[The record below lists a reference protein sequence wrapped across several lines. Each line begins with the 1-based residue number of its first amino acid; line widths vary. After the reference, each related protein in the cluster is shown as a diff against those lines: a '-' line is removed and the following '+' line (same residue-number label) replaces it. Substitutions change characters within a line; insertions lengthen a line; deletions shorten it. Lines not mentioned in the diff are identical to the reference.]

1 MKKITSIFILVS
13 SISICFNQ
21 DIKEEILSRYK
32 NGTKKEVLKVFDNA
46 NFKVKLERIIYSNHG
61 YPIFVESFFDDR
73 IVERDYFNNGKLKK
87 EINYKNKM
95 LNGEILE
102 YFDNDQLKC
111 SFIYDKGEIKPGKYN
126 SYYINGFIKDTFSF
140 GDIIEYHD
148 NGKLK
153 FKAFAIDTITYDHS
167 IKYSEFLKSFI
178 DTTTLG
184 IKYKGDYKKY
194 YKNGKL
200 KLFIENI
207 NWNSDNSINMDNVRV
222 LNNRGNLIYNFKIY
236 RNLYHD
242 EYLSYFNSGKIKT
255 KGQYEL
261 GNKIGLWIEYDENGN
276 ILLEEEWK
284 DGERL

>member
-178 DTTTLG
+178 DTFPVYKSSSFGKESISSLYFSSFPISFFFLFNPRLG
-184 IKYKGDYKKY
+184 IHIIIFVTLYF
-194 YKNGKL
+194 
-200 KLFIENI
+200 LFFI
-207 NWNSDNSINMDNVRV
+207 
-222 LNNRGNLIYNFKIY
+222 
-236 RNLYHD
+236 
-242 EYLSYFNSGKIKT
+242 
-255 KGQYEL
+255 
-261 GNKIGLWIEYDENGN
+261 
-276 ILLEEEWK
+276 
-284 DGERL
+284 